1 MTHVDDFTLVRT
13 EEFLEKILVSV
24 LGQMTVSKVE
34 RDKLRSTGF
43 DVEALTNNIEISM
56 QECINSLEN
65 VEDIRKTQMNE
76 SL

>member
-13 EEFLEKILVSV
+13 EEFVEKILVSV

-65 VEDIRKTQMNE
+65 VEDIRKT
-76 SL
+76 

>member
-1 MTHVDDFTLVRT
+1 MTHVGDFTLVRT
-13 EEFLEKILVSV
+13 EEFVEKILVSV

-65 VEDIRKTQMNE
+65 VEYIRKTWMNE

>member
-1 MTHVDDFTLVRT
+1 MTHMDDFTLVRT
-13 EEFLEKILVSV
+13 EEFVEKILVSV

-65 VEDIRKTQMNE
+65 VEDIRKT
-76 SL
+76 